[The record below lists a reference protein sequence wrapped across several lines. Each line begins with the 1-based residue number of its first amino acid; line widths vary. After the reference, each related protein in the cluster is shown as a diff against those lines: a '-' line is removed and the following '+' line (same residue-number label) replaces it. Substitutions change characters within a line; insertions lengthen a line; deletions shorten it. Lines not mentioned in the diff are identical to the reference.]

1 MPNVAIVVV
10 NHTISVRILFTLACG
25 MWMFVFQKKKKEKKR
40 LICGH
45 SFCSVLFPYTIE
57 ETKKLNRRVVGIM
70 ILDSLEVRSLL
81 GSTAV

>member
-25 MWMFVFQKKKKEKKR
+25 CLFFKKKKKKKR